1 MKDIPTPTTK
11 RAPAK
16 PLVTARSCLLD
27 SLNLLYSSSYRRRS
41 KRKSYYWFGCV
52 SPQENNAHQM
62 FVILLNL
69 LHPLLVLDLPPLH
82 LPRSHQPAPRLT
94 HLAMKFRHCNNPQQ
108 HLRFHLYTQLSPFKD
123 AIASPVWPHQ
133 LNLFCSIQCLSGITA
148 CTVANCLHK
157 SRIFSGLLKHIW
169 CDSQQSAANDLA
181 ECVDGPLDTVDYIW
195 GRWWLITYL
204 LDHRSISKIKCH
216 KQSQF
221 GNGWSQQDYDRCSI
235 SGDISQEQR

>member
-1 MKDIPTPTTK
+1 MNEIPTPTTK

-16 PLVTARSCLLD
+16 PLATARSCLLD

-69 LHPLLVLDLPPLH
+69 LNPLLVLDLPPLH

-94 HLAMKFRHCNNPQQ
+94 HLAMKIRHCNSPQ
-108 HLRFHLYTQLSPFKD
+108 HLRFHLYPRLCITILRCNSIPG
-123 AIASPVWPHQ
+123 SPHQ
-133 LNLFCSIQCLSGITA
+133 RNLFCSIQCLSGITA
-148 CTVANCLHK
+148 CTVTSNNCLHK
-157 SRIFSGLLKHIW
+157 SQIFSGLLKHIW

-181 ECVDGPLDTVDYIW
+181 ECVDAVDYIW

-235 SGDISQEQR
+235 SGEISQEQR